1 MHKITRQKLNHL
13 SILESVPISES
24 NKKETWLLGSC
35 IINLVY
41 ALHIPITIALSKK
54 RTKKVVILTHPS
66 QISSRCKDAKVDSA
80 VLL

>member
-13 SILESVPISES
+13 RIQESVPISES

-35 IINLVY
+35 IIHLVY

-54 RTKKVVILTHPS
+54 GRRKWSYSRTHHKVV
-66 QISSRCKDAKVDSA
+66 DAKMQKKIQ
-80 VLL
+80 LY